1 MSNILDTTAVI
12 AATRNSNRRVP
23 FGAFARNDQQELPR
37 SEFWLNIGYD
47 AGDRFVNLP
56 VGMPIGTMDPLP
68 IRGQNP
74 EWNEFTAARNALL
87 EALKEL
93 GAGLEPGAEIEIP
106 NLVIKLRRVNEEAA
120 VTDNRYSVDL
130 MSLLAGSVPA
140 GKAANKVAAE

>member
-1 MSNILDTTAVI
+1 MSNILDTTAI
-12 AATRNSNRRVP
+12 IPATRNSNRRVP
-23 FGAFARNDQQELPR
+23 YGSYVRNDQQELPR
-37 SEFWLNIGYD
+37 SEFWLNVGYD
-47 AGDRFVNLP
+47 ASDRFVNLP
-56 VGMPIGTMDPLP
+56 IGMPIGTMDPLP
-68 IRGQNP
+68 IRGQNH

-87 EALKEL
+87 EALKEI

-130 MSLLAGSVPA
+130 MSLLAGGVPA